1 MTILW
6 SNNASTTVSGSITA
20 VSTTVALAAGTG
32 VLFPNPTG
40 GDYYVATFYDQA
52 TKTQNEIVHVTAMSG
67 DIATIVRAQEGT
79 TAQAWNAGDIFA
91 NLVTAGTL
99 RNFVQSGAG
108 PAPTS
113 IVYVGTDVSTTP
125 GLIVC
130 NTTPVPANYAV
141 GMLFNILVKNT
152 NPGPVQ
158 LQFNGKA
165 AVAATRTDGSAMV
178 GGNLIA
184 SEEMI
189 FVYNGVNFT
198 SMVPPIPQQPP
209 QTTFYVRTDGNDNN
223 SGFANT
229 PTAAFETIS
238 GAMYQIKNRYIS
250 QNTITIRVA
259 DGMYID
265 SVEDTTNYIAS
276 WNIIGNSAN
285 PGNVVV
291 NATSI
296 TQAAYPPHAA
306 IARSFISQAMAN
318 MTINGFTCQSYYE
331 NVAAGGGG
339 VMTVWNCAFTAPT
352 SGAIPPV
359 NALVSGKMAM
369 FGNCSYSGAV
379 SVGSIFIAYD
389 GGSLDL
395 GYSDVTTTSAL
406 VFNING
412 TPTITNSTALAAS
425 AGNIIVHNEAV
436 SFTGYVPNCRQYV
449 CQSGAGISF
458 STGVTTIFPGTL
470 PGLVNPPGWTD

>member
-20 VSTTVALAAGTG
+20 VSTSVALAAGTG
-32 VLFPNPTG
+32 VLFPSPTG
-40 GDYYVATFYDQA
+40 SDYYVATFYDQA
-52 TKTQNEIVHVTAMSG
+52 TKTQNEIVHVTAMAG

-79 TAQAWNAGDIFA
+79 TAKAWNAGDIFA

-108 PAPTS
+108 PASTS

-130 NTTPVPANYAV
+130 NTVPVPANYAV
-141 GMLFNILVKNT
+141 GMMFNILVKNT

-158 LQFNGKA
+158 CQFNGLA
-165 AVAATRTDGSAMV
+165 AISATRTDGSPMV

-209 QTTFYVRTDGNDNN
+209 QTTFYVRPDGNDNN

-229 PTAAFETIS
+229 PTSAFLTIS
-238 GAMYQIKNRYIS
+238 GAMAAIKTRYIS

-265 SVEDTTNYIAS
+265 SIKDSTNYIAA

-285 PGNVVV
+285 PGNVVI

-296 TQAAYPPHAA
+296 TQASYPPYAA
-306 IARSFISQAMAN
+306 IARSFISSTMAN
-318 MTINGFTCQSYYE
+318 ITINGFTCQSYYE
-331 NVAAGGGG
+331 NVAATAGGNL
-339 VMTVWNCAFTAPT
+339 TVYNCAFTAPT

-359 NALVSGKMAM
+359 NALVSGKMAL

-379 SVGSIFIAYD
+379 AAGSIFIAYD
-389 GGSLDL
+389 GGSLDF
-395 GYSDVTTTSAL
+395 GYSDVTITSPL

-412 TPTITNSTALAAS
+412 TPTITNATAVAAS
-425 AGNIIVHNEAV
+425 AGNIIVHNEAT
-436 SFTGYVPNCRQYV
+436 SFTGGIPACKQYI

-458 STGVTTIFPGTL
+458 ATGVTTIFPGTL
-470 PGLVNPPGWTD
+470 PGVVTPPGWTD